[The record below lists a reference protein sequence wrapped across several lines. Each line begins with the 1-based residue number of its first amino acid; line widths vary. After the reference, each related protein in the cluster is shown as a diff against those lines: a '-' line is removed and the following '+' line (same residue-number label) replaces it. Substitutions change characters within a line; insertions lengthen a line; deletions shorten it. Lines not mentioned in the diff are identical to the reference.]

1 MKRHRRTHTGQKPF
15 ERPFKCNLRDQ
26 ISRQQPHLKSHE
38 RIHHEQ
44 PKLKCTWT
52 GCTAEFN
59 AYQNIIQHIK
69 AHHDPTPYH
78 YDQCDRKYKL
88 KRDLDHKRKHQIMKT
103 RKLQQNDTRWY
114 NFERL
119 LRIGQFPLHVGS
131 PLTD

>member
-1 MKRHRRTHTGQKPF
+1 MVIKT
-15 ERPFKCNLRDQ
+15 ENS
-26 ISRQQPHLKSHE
+26 I
-38 RIHHEQ
+38 
-44 PKLKCTWT
+44 
-52 GCTAEFN
+52 
-59 AYQNIIQHIK
+59 HIK

-78 YDQCDRKYKL
+78 CDQCDREYKL
-88 KRDLDHKRKHQIMKT
+88 KRDLDRHKRKHQIMKT